1 MCVCTHVKVLS
12 ASGNNT
18 SHPCAHTQLTLNDE
32 REHCLMAIAWLP
44 LGRHSACLHTSTG
57 ILRIWGHVL
66 RAVCRFFHPAKHY
79 GHFHIS
85 IHMYS
90 PRYLQRFK
98 PVVFLLYSSE
108 KFSACFFTGRSDCS
122 HLFRTSHA
130 GHVLAAAGGTSRR
143 RVASPLPQVCAHH
156 ALTAPDD
163 LVGRRGAC
171 TRQQHVTA
179 PTSSH
184 PAEHF

>member
-1 MCVCTHVKVLS
+1 MTALGPSLCLSTHVHR
-12 ASGNNT
+12 N
-18 SHPCAHTQLTLNDE
+18 LTYLGP
-32 REHCLMAIAWLP
+32 RCTCCLWL
-44 LGRHSACLHTSTG
+44 
-57 ILRIWGHVL
+57 
-66 RAVCRFFHPAKHY
+66 FHPAKHY

-90 PRYLQRFK
+90 PCYLQRFK

-108 KFSACFFTGRSDCS
+108 KFSARFFTGRSDCS
-122 HLFRTSHA
+122 HLFRTSPA
-130 GHVLAAAGGTSRR
+130 GHVLAAADGTSRR

-156 ALTAPDD
+156 VLTAPDD

-171 TRQQHVTA
+171 TRQQHLTA